1 MFTSLIDAFLLMKNT
16 VEFEI
21 IKPGPIYKDFQ
32 ILFSLDLDH
41 FSPIVV
47 DEKKMVIFDGCSQP
61 VLVKVREKSIDLI
74 ISNTVLLWNSENCV

>member
-1 MFTSLIDAFLLMKNT
+1 MFTSLIDAFLLIKNT

-47 DEKKMVIFDGCSQP
+47 DEKKWLSLMAAVSQC
-61 VLVKVREKSIDLI
+61 
-74 ISNTVLLWNSENCV
+74 LLK

>member
-47 DEKKMVIFDGCSQP
+47 DEKKWLSLMAAVSQC
-61 VLVKVREKSIDLI
+61 
-74 ISNTVLLWNSENCV
+74 LLK

>member
-47 DEKKMVIFDGCSQP
+47 DEKKIGY
-61 VLVKVREKSIDLI
+61 L
-74 ISNTVLLWNSENCV
+74 